1 MSKENLARVMEQMQ
15 LDPSLQQKQVAAP
28 NADVLNS
35 TKSGELEDRKIK
47 SSPHSL
53 GKLIEWKRQEEDTMK
68 SVARRTALALFGC
81 ALVISAAMP
90 ASAGSPRN
98 VKGLPDRIAAW
109 ISFAASFCEQVNG
122 PLLAA
127 QIEQE
132 SGWNPLAVSPV
143 GAQGLAQFKPDV
155 WAKYGVD
162 ANRNGITSPFE
173 IEDAIVTQGLYM
185 CVLAA
190 DVQNVPADRTTAMLW
205 AYNAGPEATKAANGQ
220 PPTPEADNYA
230 RRILNDLVP
239 KYRP

>member
-15 LDPSLQQKQVAAP
+15 LKPSLQQKQVAAP

-47 SSPHSL
+47 SSHHSL

-68 SVARRTALALFGC
+68 SVARRTTFALFGC
-81 ALVISAAMP
+81 ALVIGAAMP

-98 VKGLPDRIAAW
+98 VKGLPDGLAGW
-109 ISFAASFCEQVNG
+109 FSFAAGLCEQVNG

-132 SGWNPLAVSPV
+132 SGWNPQAVSSA
-143 GAQGLAQFKPDV
+143 GAQGLAQFKPEV
-155 WAKYGVD
+155 WAKYGID
-162 ANRNGITSPFE
+162 ANKNGTASVWE
-173 IEDAIVTQGLYM
+173 VEDAILSQGLYM

-190 DVQNVPADRTTAMLW
+190 DIQNVPADRTTAMLW

-220 PPTPEADNYA
+220 PPTAEADNYA
-230 RRILNDLVP
+230 RRIINDLVP
-239 KYRP
+239 KYLP